1 MNIINRKE
9 GAVMKQI
16 EAVQIKENLIKLIS
30 EDWMLVSAGDSG
42 KWNTMTASWG
52 GMGFIW
58 NKPVACAVIRPQ
70 RYTLEV
76 VEKKDVYS
84 LCFFDE
90 SYRKMLSVAG
100 SKSGRDM
107 DKMNGLGLT
116 PVFEN
121 GTVWFEEA
129 KLVLLCRKK
138 YADDLRAENFIDKSI
153 VKDVYGKNDFHRFFL
168 GVIEKA
174 YIRE

>member
-1 MNIINRKE
+1 
-9 GAVMKQI
+9 
-16 EAVQIKENLIKLIS
+16 
-30 EDWMLVSAGDSG
+30 
-42 KWNTMTASWG
+42 MTASWG

-70 RYTLEV
+70 RYTLEF

-107 DKMNGLGLT
+107 DKMNGLGRPLFSRT
-116 PVFEN
+116 
-121 GTVWFEEA
+121 G
-129 KLVLLCRKK
+129 L
-138 YADDLRAENFIDKSI
+138 
-153 VKDVYGKNDFHRFFL
+153 YGLKRQS
-168 GVIEKA
+168 
-174 YIRE
+174 